1 MSIKGKQFL
10 KRMKTRLLIIF
21 FAAVIFFAVL
31 VARVIYISVAK
42 GQEYQEEVLDQKSYD
57 SLDIPFERGDIVD
70 RNGNVLATSEKV
82 YNLILEPKN
91 ILRTEAGKKA
101 TKAALIKY
109 FNMEESKF
117 DECMQNTDSFYSVAI
132 KGLAY
137 TDVKAFQEFCSTKDG
152 ADVIGVRFEE
162 EYKRKYPNGSLACH
176 LLGYTVSGNVG
187 QGGIEGY
194 YNSYLNGVNGKTYG
208 YLTNDNTVESV
219 TVPAQN
225 GYTVVSTIDL
235 NIQKIIED
243 NIEEYMKTTGAKKI
257 GVIAM
262 DPDTAE
268 VLGMSTSYSYDP
280 NEPMDT
286 DALRNMKVT
295 VTESTE
301 AATEDSSEEGSSE
314 DTTDATTEEPKDPE
328 KITYDFSSMTDD
340 EFKKTIDDLTS
351 DQTYEALDA
360 VWRNYCISDILEP
373 GSTFKPFTIAGAIED
388 GVVKDGDTFYCKG
401 YEIVADGT
409 DPIYCHNRT
418 GDGTLT

>member
-1 MSIKGKQFL
+1 M
-10 KRMKTRLLIIF
+10 
-21 FAAVIFFAVL
+21 
-31 VARVIYISVAK
+31 
-42 GQEYQEEVLDQKSYD
+42 
-57 SLDIPFERGDIVD
+57 D
-70 RNGNVLATSEKV
+70 RNGNILATSEKV

-91 ILRTEAGKKA
+91 ILRTDKGKEA

-109 FNMEESKF
+109 FGMEDAKF
-117 DECMQNTDSFYSVAI
+117 DECMQNTDSFYKVAM
-132 KGLAY
+132 KGLEYA
-137 TDVKAFQEFCSTKDG
+137 DVKAFQEYCDTRDG
-152 ADVIGVRFEE
+152 ADVVGVRFEE

-243 NIEEYMKTTGAKKI
+243 NIKEYMQTTGAKKI

-268 VLGMSTSYSYDP
+268 VLGMSTSYGYDP
-280 NEPMDT
+280 NEPMNT

-301 AATEDSSEEGSSE
+301 EPSTEEDSSEEGSSE
-314 DTTDATTEEPKDPE
+314 DTIEATTEEQKDPE
-328 KITYDFSSMTDD
+328 KITYDFH
-340 EFKKTIDDLTS
+340 L
-351 DQTYEALDA
+351 
-360 VWRNYCISDILEP
+360 
-373 GSTFKPFTIAGAIED
+373 
-388 GVVKDGDTFYCKG
+388 
-401 YEIVADGT
+401 
-409 DPIYCHNRT
+409 
-418 GDGTLT
+418 